1 MKDFLSIDFESRST
15 VDLRSTGVYP
25 YAAHP
30 TTDLWCMCYALG
42 DGEVQ
47 LWLPGDPVPGEIEYA
62 LDNDYDFRAW
72 NAQFER
78 TMWREI
84 CLPRY
89 GFPVVP
95 LERWVDTA
103 AEAAAMSL
111 PRGLGKAAEVLGT
124 THQKDGKGHRLMM
137 QMAMPRKPRQGEDQ
151 NALLWWDDEGRL
163 ARLCNYCATDVE
175 TERSIALKLRRLSS
189 AERKIYVM
197 DQRINDRG
205 VLIDVK
211 LVRALKTLAD
221 ECMARADQRLWEL
234 TDGTVEAVTNVQ
246 NIRRWLRDAGVPL
259 DDLTKQT
266 VAETLSIEDLPEGVF
281 EVLSIRKDAG
291 KTSVRKLE
299 AMLKCIGEDNRAR
312 GLLLY
317 HGANTGRWSGRL
329 IQPQNFPRPTI
340 KDVESL
346 IPMVLQG
353 DYDGL
358 EALHPILE
366 IVSSL
371 LRSCLIPE
379 EGTRFMCGDFSAIE
393 GHVTAWLAG
402 QDSGMV
408 SYEEMAAIIFD
419 MEEKDV
425 GEESEERQVGKVAV
439 LGCGF
444 GMGVDKYID
453 TVKAWTGLDILDP
466 DCSGCRAHGRGNK
479 AAHYS
484 CTGAL
489 AVDSY
494 RSTNWLIKSLWYDL
508 QSAALEAV
516 RKPSIP
522 VRCGRHGCVQY
533 VVRGKFLWCVLP
545 SGRPLCYPLPRI
557 AKRMTPWGEMR
568 DTVLVSGVN
577 SMTKQWEGRVLY
589 GGLQTENVVQAIARD
604 LMAAAMER
612 VQEAGYDVLLTV
624 HDEVLAEVPNDNGNL
639 EEFTTLM
646 SERPE
651 WGNQIPLAVKGW
663 EGSRYRK

>member
-15 VDLRSTGVYP
+15 IDLRRTGVYP
-25 YAAHP
+25 YAAHH

-62 LDNDYDFRAW
+62 LDHDYDFRAW

-78 TMWREI
+78 IMWRDI
-84 CLPRY
+84 STPRY
-89 GFPVVP
+89 DFPVVP

-124 THQKDGKGHRLMM
+124 DHQKDSKGHRLMM
-137 QMAMPRKPRQGEDQ
+137 QMARPRRTRKDEVTGK
-151 NALLWWDDEGRL
+151 LLWWDDEGRL
-163 ARLCNYCATDVE
+163 ARLCDYCAVDVE

-189 AERKIYVM
+189 VEHKVYLM
-197 DQRINDRG
+197 DQRINDKG

-234 TDGTVEAVTNVQ
+234 TDGAVGAVTGVAA
-246 NIRRWLRDAGVPL
+246 IRRWLSDAGVPL

-266 VAETLSIEDLPEGVF
+266 VAETLSIEDLPDGVF
-281 EVLSIRKDAG
+281 EVLSIRKEAG

-299 AMLKCIGEDNRAR
+299 AMLKCICEDARAR

-329 IQPQNFPRPTI
+329 IQPQNFPRPSI

-353 DYDGL
+353 DYAGL

-379 EGTRFMCGDFSAIE
+379 EGSRFMCGDFSAIE

-408 SYEEMAAIIFD
+408 SYEAMAAIIFD
-419 MEEKDV
+419 MEEKNVTKD
-425 GEESEERQVGKVAV
+425 GEERQVGKVAV

-453 TVKAWTGLDILDP
+453 TVKAWTGLDILDE
-466 DCSGCRAHGRGNK
+466 DCSGCRAHGRGDK
-479 AAHYS
+479 AAHHG
-484 CTGAL
+484 CTGQL
-489 AVDSY
+489 AVDGY
-494 RSTNWLIKSLWYDL
+494 RGTNHLIKSLWGDL

-516 RKPSIP
+516 RRPGNI
-522 VRCGRHGCVQY
+522 VRCGRRGCIQY

-557 AKRMTPWGEMR
+557 AKRMTPWGDMR
-568 DTVLVSGVN
+568 DVVLVSGVN
-577 SMTKQWEGRVLY
+577 SMTKQWQNRPLY
-589 GGLQTENVVQAIARD
+589 GGLQVENVVQAIARD
-604 LMAAAMER
+604 LMADAMGR
-612 VQEAGYDVLLTV
+612 VQAAGYDVLLTV
-624 HDEVLAEVPNDNGNL
+624 HDEVLTEVPNDNGSL
-639 EEFTTLM
+639 DQFTSLM

-651 WGNQIPLAVKGW
+651 WGNQIPLAVEGW